1 MDRASSTGSMRTS
14 LSLVLLASLA
24 ACRAAAPEIRGAPG
38 DSRAE
43 GRTNVV
49 TAASLQVSIP
59 GETVGVESYTGRVG
73 FERFVRR
80 GLALG
85 GALGLHA
92 IDGVASDGGDYEAK
106 GLDGGVNLRWHPLAT
121 RGWSPFVEFGVG
133 LLATSEE
140 FPEGGTN
147 LNGIRHT
154 GVGVEFDLNEH
165 LRLVAGLR
173 QQHVSN
179 GKGQV
184 ADNPSWES
192 QGAYVALAFD
202 ITPRDARQLDLRPM
216 TAPAAQPWSA
226 RLEAR
231 SGEYGSDDVGGGAVL
246 ALDARV
252 YRDLFAQVRG
262 SLDSTDGETLR
273 EFGAALYVRGVRG
286 RAGIAIDRQELDVF
300 VDEEV
305 TLFGEWLANDITT
318 VSSVIGQERRN
329 HSDDRYVA
337 GLTLRLYALENLAV
351 DTGMVARGDP
361 NDLRTDAL
369 NVPLGL
375 EFAPAPRLWP
385 GFSLFAHK
393 DLEDGSNFVGLRWI
407 LTPASSTPRTLRERD
422 FSSGP
427 LRLRP

>member
-1 MDRASSTGSMRTS
+1 MRTR
-14 LSLVLLASLA
+14 LALVLLASLP
-24 ACRAAAPEIRGAPG
+24 ACRTASPEIRGAPG
-38 DSRAE
+38 DTRAE
-43 GRTNVV
+43 GRSNVV
-49 TAASLQVSIP
+49 AAASLQVSVP
-59 GETVGVESYTGRVG
+59 GETVGVEDYTGRVG
-73 FERFVRR
+73 FEHYLRR

-85 GALGLHA
+85 GELGLRA
-92 IDGVASDGGDYEAK
+92 IDGVASDGGDYETK
-106 GLDGGVNLRWHPLAT
+106 GLSGGVNLRWHPLAT

-133 LLATSEE
+133 LLATTDE

-154 GVGVEFDLNEH
+154 GVGVEFDLSEH

-184 ADNPSWES
+184 ADNPAWES

-202 ITPRDARQLDLRPM
+202 VTPRGARQLDLRAM
-216 TAPAAQPWSA
+216 TAPAAQTWSA

-231 SGEYGSDDVGGGAVL
+231 GGEYGSDDTGGGAVL
-246 ALDARV
+246 ALDGRV
-252 YRDLFAQVRG
+252 YRDLYVQVRG

-286 RAGIAIDRQELDVF
+286 RAGLAVDRQELDVF
-300 VDEEV
+300 ADDEFS
-305 TLFGEWLANDITT
+305 LFGEWLANDITT
-318 VSSVIGQERRN
+318 VSSVLGHERRN
-329 HSDDRYVA
+329 HADDRYFA
-337 GLTLRLYALENLAV
+337 GLTLRLYALDNLAI
-351 DTGMVARGDP
+351 DSGMVARATSDE
-361 NDLRTDAL
+361 LRADAF

-375 EFAPAPRLWP
+375 EFAPAPRALP
-385 GFSLFAHK
+385 GVSLFAQK
-393 DLEDGSNFVGLRWI
+393 DLDDGANFVGLRWV
-407 LTPASSTPRTLRERD
+407 LTPAASTPLTLRERD